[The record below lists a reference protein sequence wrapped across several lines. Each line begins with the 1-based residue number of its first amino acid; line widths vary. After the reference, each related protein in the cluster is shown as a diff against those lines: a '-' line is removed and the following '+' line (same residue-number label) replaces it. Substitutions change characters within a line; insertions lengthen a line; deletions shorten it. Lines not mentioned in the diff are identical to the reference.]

1 MHTENSRSFIGV
13 MSTYM
18 NTWSEVIGD
27 LKCTIALMTR
37 QGVVLCFDCHCS
49 IWHVTC
55 LHPIYLLARWALE
68 TTLGASMN

>member
-1 MHTENSRSFIGV
+1 

-18 NTWSEVIGD
+18 NSWAEVIGD

-37 QGVVLCFDCHCS
+37 QGVVLCFDSHCS

-55 LHPIYLLARWALE
+55 LHPIHLLARWALE
-68 TTLGASMN
+68 TTLGASVH